1 MTEQL
6 KALTEFE
13 FGVKISQEVEDLLKE
28 QGYERRSGS
37 CTYRHNYYTIVPLKK
52 WYYPVEYYSGILID
66 VEEEVTVR
74 QRLKVKLPKK

>member
-1 MTEQL
+1 MSDQL
-6 KALTEFE
+6 KALQEFE

-52 WYYPVEYYSGILID
+52 WYYPVEYYGGILIG
-66 VEEEVTVR
+66 VEEVVTVK
-74 QRLKVKLPKK
+74 QKLTVKHPK